1 MVEGDDWQRQRRL
14 TAPNFNEKTSS
25 IVWKEA
31 IRQAQDMAQSW
42 VDRGTQGTLDTVP
55 DTATLALHV
64 LTCVGFGTSYPF
76 HGGVR
81 ELPAGHTM
89 TYRDALSLCL
99 QNIITFAIIPKRF
112 LRSSFLPPKLR
123 ALGIAT
129 DEFQKYMEDMLSRE
143 RGVHGNY
150 GTKGGNLISSLAL
163 ASDEGTQPTGEGKQ
177 GPLTLTDDEIF
188 GNIFTFN
195 LAGHET
201 TANTI
206 AAALV
211 LLAAHPEC
219 QSWLAEEVHC
229 VFAHLPDPLS
239 WNYEDAFPKLQR
251 CLAVMV
257 YKEYRIL
264 SILMLTYNSTK
275 PSASTVP

>member
-1 MVEGDDWQRQRRL
+1 MEGDDWQRQRRL

-81 ELPAGHTM
+81 DLPAGHTM

-99 QNIITFAIIPKRF
+99 RNIITYAIIPKRF
-112 LRSSFLPPKLR
+112 LRWSFLPQTLR

-129 DEFQKYMEDMLSRE
+129 EEFQKYMEELLSHE
-143 RGVHGNY
+143 RGMHGNCDS
-150 GTKGGNLISSLAL
+150 KGGNLMSSLAR
-163 ASDEGTQPTGEGKQ
+163 ASDEGTQATGEGKQ
-177 GPLTLTDDEIF
+177 GLLSLADDEIF
-188 GNIFTFN
+188 GNIFAFN

-201 TANTI
+201 TANTV

-211 LLAAHPEC
+211 LLAAHPGC
-219 QSWLAEEVHC
+219 QTWLAEELQC
-229 VFAHLPDPLS
+229 VFADPPDPLS

-257 YKEYRIL
+257 YKQCRIL
-264 SILMLTYNSTK
+264 SIVRLMFYSTK
-275 PSASTVP
+275 PSVFTAP